1 MNNENTQF
9 YCDQLKHGATFYKVI
24 KRTAQ
29 FVTVI
34 RVEGRATKNGVM
46 PTEQAMKGEK
56 PLRRKIFNFSKSK
69 DKAAEHIEIDMG
81 ASAYLWDGV
90 ATCGYLSI

>member
-1 MNNENTQF
+1 MTTEYYCNEMKN
-9 YCDQLKHGATFYKVI
+9 GATFYKVL
-24 KRTAQ
+24 KRSAK

-34 RVEGRATKNGVM
+34 AVKSLATKQGVI
-46 PTEQAMKGEK
+46 PSDEILGRSE

-81 ASAYLWDGV
+81 TDAYLWGGEAV
-90 ATCGYLSI
+90 NGYLAR